1 MENDGKNDGKNDAN
15 LTVGRIVFWVAI
27 AILVAAAA
35 AIFAF
40 VPVRYLPWPSADI
53 SRTGSSKHSSKI
65 NTEQVVTILTPRWS
79 TDGDQVVFEL
89 GNTQN
94 AYIINRNGSKMRVFT
109 SVNPPDT
116 KYNSYAADLSPDGR
130 QLVYT
135 TSRHSREELGEAA
148 YKWDFEIEV
157 TNIDGTGRKKLTRDT
172 HWRDTLNDARPTW
185 SPAGD
190 QVAFVTKIV
199 AKGDL
204 LSVVASTGEPEP
216 RILARMPAGIK
227 ISSKPLW
234 SPDGKSIAFMRKTND
249 KIPESPW
256 KRTDNFHLYTIK
268 VDGTGMKRVFSTK
281 DPTPEG
287 YEYTEWRRLFGTA
300 ERSQKNGKVSFALEG
315 TAKGLEQSHHVLLHI
330 IEPDTGEI
338 EIIPLETHRF
348 QEGPTW
354 GPEGR
359 TLLVGGKRTQIRV
372 EGTRRYILSQH
383 EARLAIINLETG
395 EEKDLADGLYAAW
408 SPDKSRIAIVNP
420 RSNNYLVTVKPDG
433 SDSRTLAFYEWPE
446 GIRPANPGRGEN

>member
-1 MENDGKNDGKNDAN
+1 
-15 LTVGRIVFWVAI
+15 
-27 AILVAAAA
+27 
-35 AIFAF
+35 
-40 VPVRYLPWPSADI
+40 
-53 SRTGSSKHSSKI
+53 
-65 NTEQVVTILTPRWS
+65 
-79 TDGDQVVFEL
+79 
-89 GNTQN
+89 
-94 AYIINRNGSKMRVFT
+94 MRVFT

-135 TSRHSREELGEAA
+135 TSRHSREELGEAG

-190 QVAFVTKIV
+190 QVAFVTKMV

-234 SPDGKSIAFMRKTND
+234 SPDGKSIAFMRQTRD
-249 KIPESPW
+249 RIPESPW

-287 YEYTEWRRLFGTA
+287 YEYTEWRRLVGTA

-315 TAKGLEQSHHVLLHI
+315 TAKGLERSHHVLLHI

-359 TLLVGGKRTQIRV
+359 TLLVGGKRSQIRV
-372 EGTRRYILSQH
+372 EGTRTYILSQH

-395 EEKDLADGLYAAW
+395 EEEDLADGLYAAW

-420 RSNNYLVTVKPDG
+420 RSNNYLITVKPDG
-433 SDSRTLAFYEWPE
+433 SDSRTLVFYEGARGHQTGKSRSW
-446 GIRPANPGRGEN
+446 GEN